1 MFSVSIFGGDN
12 TQIHENK
19 IFKKEWIYIYIN
31 KKEMKSN
38 PIIFTPL
45 FMGFVVEK
53 SKLKLEIKVK

>member
-53 SKLKLEIKVK
+53 SKLK